1 MLDEEEIT
9 DPMAAQ
15 FFAMLKAMPDD
26 ALYAIYGLIENELSE
41 RGVLVDEDAATAD

>member
-1 MLDEEEIT
+1 MPEGQEIS

-26 ALYAIYGLIENELSE
+26 ALAAIFDLIENELTE
-41 RGVLVDEDAATAD
+41 RGVLEPEADVAD